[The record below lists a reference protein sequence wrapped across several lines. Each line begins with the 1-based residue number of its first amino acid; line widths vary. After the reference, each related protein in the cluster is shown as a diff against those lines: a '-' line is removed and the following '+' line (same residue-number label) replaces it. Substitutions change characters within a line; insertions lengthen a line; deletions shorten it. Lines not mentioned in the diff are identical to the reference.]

1 MTYSPTP
8 RKAAPSPW
16 AVLLL
21 IASTGFAA
29 LSIALFS
36 SGFTPG

>member
-1 MTYSPTP
+1 MPYSPTP
-8 RKAAPSPW
+8 RTAAPSPW
-16 AVLLL
+16 ADLLL
-21 IASTGFAA
+21 LASTGYAA